1 MYFQFFFFKQKTAYD
16 MRISDWSSDVCS
28 SDLLR
33 VGQPCPAVVRLQ
45 RHRRQRG
52 RDRPVVEPH
61 GVGEDDAPL
70 GHDIQN
76 DGLVHMP
83 RPARLARRRVLA
95 AADAEVEAMLHVLP
109 AIGLAEPAPLE
120 RRLGPGGENR
130 GGRRVQAPPVG
141 EGSVLFLTGFH
152 GGVSLAKPVAYR
164 NTFISTEFDGK
175 MKRVLE

>member
-1 MYFQFFFFKQKTAYD
+1 M
-16 MRISDWSSDVCS
+16 I
-28 SDLLR
+28 
-33 VGQPCPAVVRLQ
+33 
-45 RHRRQRG
+45 RRQPRST
-52 RDRPVVEPH
+52 RTDTLFPYTTLFRSDRPVVEPH

-120 RRLGPGGENR
+120 RRLGPGGEDR
-130 GGRRVQAPPVG
+130 CGRRVPAPPEG
-141 EGSVLFLTGFH
+141 EGRVLFLTEIGRAS
-152 GGVSLAKPVAYR
+152 G
-164 NTFISTEFDGK
+164 
-175 MKRVLE
+175 RVRVCPYV